1 MRLFEWFR
9 IAFQGRKRL
18 VMATTAKT
26 KAAKAAA
33 RNQRVPSSSRQTTGA
48 IALLEADHREVD
60 GYFDAFEAAK
70 DNAEKKAIADKI
82 CLALKVH
89 TQIEEELF
97 YPPARE
103 ATGDGDLLDEALV
116 EHTGAKTLIAQI
128 ESMLPGQ
135 LLYDAKVKVLA
146 EQVRHHVQEEETELF
161 PEARETRLD
170 LEALG
175 AKLASRKAE
184 LMQLLAPIPVA

>member
-1 MRLFEWFR
+1 
-9 IAFQGRKRL
+9 
-18 VMATTAKT
+18 MATRAKT
-26 KAAKAAA
+26 KASKSAA
-33 RNQRVPSSSRQTTGA
+33 RKSRAPSATAGATDA

-60 GYFDAFEAAK
+60 GYFDAFEAAS
-70 DNAEKKAIADKI
+70 DDAEKKALADKI

-103 ATGDGDLLDEALV
+103 KTGDGDLIDEAIV

-128 ESMLPGQ
+128 EAMRPGQ
-135 LLYDAKVKVLA
+135 PLYDAKVKVLG
-146 EQVRHHVQEEETELF
+146 EQVRHHVEEEETELF
-161 PEARETRLD
+161 PEVRETKLD

-175 AKLASRKAE
+175 AKLAARKAE
-184 LMQLLAPIPVA
+184 LMVLLAPVPIA